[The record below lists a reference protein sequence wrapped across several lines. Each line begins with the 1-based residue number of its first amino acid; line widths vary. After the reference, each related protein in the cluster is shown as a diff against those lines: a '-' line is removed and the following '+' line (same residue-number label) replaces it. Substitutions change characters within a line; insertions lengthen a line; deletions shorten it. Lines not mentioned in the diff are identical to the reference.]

1 MTHQNL
7 CRQTA
12 PTPALLNP
20 RAKPETGI
28 VHLGLGNFHRA
39 HQAMYTAAALAVDG
53 GPWGILGVANRSRA
67 IVDAMK
73 EQDLLYSIVK
83 ISPRGSKVT
92 VPAAHSGVM
101 VAQENPAGVVDALA
115 DPATRIVTITVTERG
130 YTYSSENGALDVT
143 SLLVRKDLSGLHTP
157 TTTVG
162 QIARALIRR
171 ARTHGSPVTVV
182 SCDNLLGNG
191 NRTAALVREFIS
203 HLLAGE
209 ADEILA
215 WMDVAVRFP
224 NSMVDRIVPA
234 SADEYNTA
242 AARALGVTDR
252 ISVPAEPFSMWVMED
267 SFAAGRPAWEVGGAV
282 FTEDVEPYELMK
294 VRLLNGTHSL
304 IAYLGALDGRATIP
318 DSIAQQWIAD
328 SAREIMTQEYL
339 PTVTVPASV
348 DIDAY
353 TAQLFDRWS
362 NSALGHRTSQVG
374 SDGSVKLAQRIPIPA
389 QQHLDNG
396 TVPHFLALTV
406 AAYLCCMA
414 PPHDFDPGHHAR
426 AMADNARPQLAGLA
440 RQAASTHDYVRTV
453 FLGGDVF
460 PSELAASDA
469 FISRIATF
477 VDIII
482 RHGPAAAVTEAFVGN
497 SPSAQSD
504 ALTHEAAL

>member
-1 MTHQNL
+1 MIHQHL
-7 CRQTA
+7 SRTTV

-39 HQAMYTAAALAVDG
+39 HQAMYTAAALAADG
-53 GPWGILGVANRSRA
+53 GPWGILGVANRSRT
-67 IVDAMK
+67 IVDAMN
-73 EQDLLYSIVK
+73 EQDLLYSIVE
-83 ISPRGSKVT
+83 ISPHGSKVAI
-92 VPAAHSGVM
+92 PAAHSGVM
-101 VAQENPAGVVDALA
+101 VAQQNPAGVVDALA

-130 YTYSSENGALDVT
+130 YTYSSENAALDVT
-143 SLLVRKDLSGLHTP
+143 SPFVRKDLSGLHAP

-162 QIARALIRR
+162 QIAHALIRR
-171 ARTHGSPVTVV
+171 ARTHGSPVTVL

-203 HLLAGE
+203 HLMEDE

-215 WMDVAVRFP
+215 WMDIAVRFP

-234 SADEYNTA
+234 SADEYNA
-242 AARALGVTDR
+242 AAAKVLGVRDR
-252 ISVPAEPFSMWVMED
+252 IAVPAEPFSMWVMED
-267 SFAAGRPAWEVGGAV
+267 SFAAGRPAWQAGGAI

-328 SAREIMTQEYL
+328 SAREIMTREYL
-339 PTVTVPASV
+339 PTVTIPATV

-353 TAQLFDRWS
+353 TEQLFDRWS

-406 AAYLCCMA
+406 AAYLCCIA

-426 AMADNARPQLAGLA
+426 AMDDTVRPRLAGLA

-453 FLGGDVF
+453 FLSGDVF
-460 PSELAASDA
+460 PSDLAVSDA
-469 FISRIATF
+469 FVTRIATF
-477 VDIII
+477 VDIIV
-482 RHGPAAAVTEAFVGN
+482 RHGPAAAATEAFVGT
-497 SPSAQSD
+497 SPPAHSGAF
-504 ALTHEAAL
+504 AHEATL